1 MASYATSNAV
11 DRNAWVT
18 VQKKTFTRWVNMHL
32 KKKQMSIE
40 DLVTDTRNG
49 VAWCNLLEIIGGET
63 MKAVTGRKFNKK
75 PKFEIHFGE
84 NINQV
89 LQYCEKRDLG
99 LVNVGSGDLMNGNEK
114 IILGFIWKIILRFV
128 VSEEGQE
135 GLLLWAQ
142 RATKNYNNI
151 DVKNFHRS
159 WKDGLAFV
167 GIIHKHRPD
176 LIADPSTLSKDDAA
190 ANCELAFSVA
200 QDKLGIDRLLDVE
213 DIVDNEKPDEKS
225 IATYVS
231 QFYVLFAKQLQ
242 NEHFIQSILTAV
254 AVTRRHDELI
264 AKYNDESS
272 GLKNWVVEKTDDIKS
287 KKENVGNNTESVRSE
302 LKSFYAY
309 RQNEKPPRQGE
320 MIEIEGILGSLLSS
334 SKSNNRPL
342 FVPAEGSD
350 PESIHGDFNNLDQAE
365 REYEGVLREKL
376 IAYMRI
382 DFLVR
387 KFTSRG
393 DQLSNWC
400 SSSLAKME
408 SDDFGTGVA
417 GAETSAAT
425 HSIFEDQ
432 LAKYGGVLNEM
443 EEMKN
448 DCASVP
454 DHANSND
461 VVAKFDQFKQLVDDV
476 TNKGNE
482 HSKKIQDK
490 LAMEK
495 RLADFKSQCAKA
507 SALAQY
513 DGDKINEDI
522 SDPVVEGSTQ
532 AIDEKLAKLNGP
544 ITDSIKTLQGDL
556 EKLQTIV
563 DDIGNNGGEADL
575 NDKAKEMLSAGY
587 IDGLNQKVADE
598 VASATA
604 KKATEDDKEDRRRK
618 FAEIANNV
626 KKICE
631 EKSKVIKDLAAAGG
645 EPQEQMDK
653 LEELS
658 QAHVNDTI
666 MQDAEAASTACD
678 EAGILINTYTDET
691 IFSLRATW
699 KAVTDAYKQAKDVCE
714 LLIMDQKGS
723 KLTPEQ
729 IKEVREVFDYF
740 DQDKD
745 NTLDFKEFKDA
756 CQGIGLIMEDDEV
769 QTLYVKLTGGADNRM
784 NFEGF
789 SDFMYGQLKTG
800 ASLEDVM
807 NAFTNLAGGADV
819 LTEDAITQHFSPH
832 GDVADYLK
840 ENMSDGA
847 YKPFTTQLFTR

>member
-32 KKKQMSIE
+32 KKRQLSVE
-40 DLVTDTRNG
+40 DLFVDTRDG
-49 VAWCNLLEIIGGET
+49 VAWCNLLEIIGGESI
-63 MKAVTGRKFNKK
+63 KAVTGNKFNKK
-75 PKFEIHFGE
+75 PKFEIHMGE
-84 NINQV
+84 NGNRV
-89 LQYCEKRDLG
+89 LEYCEKRELG
-99 LVNVGSGDLMNGNEK
+99 LVNVGSGDLLRGNEK

-142 RATKNYNNI
+142 RACKNYSNI
-151 DVKNFHRS
+151 DIKNFHRS
-159 WKDGLAFV
+159 WKDGLGFV

-176 LIADPSTLSKDDAA
+176 LIADPSTLSQDDAA
-190 ANCELAFSVA
+190 ANCELAFKVA
-200 QDKLGIDRLLDVE
+200 EEKLGIDRLLDAE
-213 DIVDNEKPDEKS
+213 DIVGNEKPDEKS
-225 IATYVS
+225 IATYIS

-242 NEHFIQSILTAV
+242 NEHYIQSILTAV

-264 AKYNDESS
+264 EKYNVESS
-272 GLKNWVVEKTDDIKS
+272 GLHNWVTEKTADIN
-287 KKENVGNNTESVRSE
+287 KKQENIGNNTEAVRAE

-309 RQNEKPPRQGE
+309 RQNEKPARQGE

-342 FVPAEGSD
+342 FEPSGGLD
-350 PESIHGDFNNLDQAE
+350 PESIHAEFSNLDQAE
-365 REYEGVLREKL
+365 RGYEGKLREKL
-376 IAYMRI
+376 ITYMRI
-382 DFLVR
+382 DFIVR

-393 DQLSNWC
+393 EQLNNWC
-400 SSSLAKME
+400 AGSISAMDA
-408 SDDFGTGVA
+408 DDFGTGVA
-417 GAETSAAT
+417 GAETSAAK

-432 LAKYGGVLNEM
+432 LEKYRAVLSEM
-443 EEMKN
+443 ESMKN
-448 DCASVP
+448 DCANVP
-454 DHANSND
+454 DHADSNG
-461 VVAKFDQFKQLVDDV
+461 VVSKFDEFKSAVDSV
-476 TNKGNE
+476 IVRGNE
-482 HSKKIQDK
+482 HSKKIQEQ
-490 LAMEK
+490 LEMEK
-495 RLADFKSQCAKA
+495 RLADLKSQSAKA

-513 DGDKINEDI
+513 DGDKIVDDI
-522 SDPVVEGSTQ
+522 SDPVIKGSTQ
-532 AIDEKLAKLNGP
+532 AIDEKLEKLNGP
-544 ITDSIKTLQGDL
+544 ITNSINTLKSDL
-556 EKLQTIV
+556 EKLQALVTEIS
-563 DDIGNNGGEADL
+563 GNGGSADL
-575 NDKAKEMLSAGY
+575 NDKTKAMLSDGY
-587 IDGLNQKVADE
+587 IDSLNQQVADE
-598 VASATA
+598 VASVTA
-604 KKATEDDKEDRRRK
+604 KKQTEDDKEERRRK
-618 FAEIANNV
+618 FADIANNV
-626 KKICE
+626 SKSCE
-631 EKSKVIKDLAAAGG
+631 DKSKVIKDLSNAGG

-658 QAHVNDTI
+658 TAHVNDTI

-699 KAVTDAYKQAKDVCE
+699 KAVTDAYKQAKNVCE
-714 LLIMDQKGS
+714 MLIMDQKGS
-723 KLTPEQ
+723 KLTAEQ

-756 CQGIGLIMEDDEV
+756 CQGIGLIMDDDEV
-769 QTLYVKLTGGADNRM
+769 QSLYLKLSGGSNKRM

-807 NAFTNLAGGADV
+807 NAFSNLAGGADV